1 MKIRESGLLERMNTM
16 PEYKLNWRYKV
27 FNLLFLAVSY
37 PIVKVMIMLAKNQ
50 IKMDDEPMPTAY
62 RIIIGIIVYSF
73 GSLYIYTAF
82 AMLFNYIKNR
92 SRAFQ
97 ITENGIENTFILNI
111 LFALVLFERI
121 KVIPWDAIKGYER
134 KNGNYYL
141 KLDTSK
147 IRLSK
152 LAKSRIK
159 LFGYLPANGLTEP
172 MCEEDFKTY
181 IQPHIN

>member
-1 MKIRESGLLERMNTM
+1 MFD
-16 PEYKLNWRYKV
+16 YKLNWRYKG

-73 GSLYIYTAF
+73 GSLYIYTAL
-82 AMLFNYIKNR
+82 AMFFNYIKNKG
-92 SRAFQ
+92 RAFH
-97 ITENGIENTFILNI
+97 ITENGIENTFTLNI
-111 LFALVLFERI
+111 LFAIVLFERI
-121 KVIPWDAIKGYER
+121 KIIPWETIKGYER

-152 LAKSRIK
+152 LAKARIK
-159 LFGYLPANGLTEP
+159 LFGYLLANGFTEP
-172 MCEEDFKTY
+172 ISEEDFKTY